1 MTLVPRVTHCP
12 AGHPDRPELEALIRA
27 AFRRQHDAE
36 IQRFMPGLLGLTGAG
51 GRYVAAAGVRGAE
64 EGPLFLERY
73 LAQPVESLLPAQDGH
88 PVERAQIVEVGNLAS
103 VHCRAACRLVAALP
117 PMLLGEGRR
126 WIVFT
131 ATDVLRAV
139 LARLGA
145 PLVELAPASAGLAPA
160 GDHWGRY
167 YARDPRVMAG
177 YLPDGL
183 RRALGR

>member
-1 MTLVPRVTHCP
+1 
-12 AGHPDRPELEALIRA
+12 
-27 AFRRQHDAE
+27 
-36 IQRFMPGLLGLTGAG
+36 
-51 GRYVAAAGVRGAE
+51 
-64 EGPLFLERY
+64 
-73 LAQPVESLLPAQDGH
+73 
-88 PVERAQIVEVGNLAS
+88 VERAQIVEVGNLAE
-103 VHCRAACRLVAALP
+103 RALPRGRCRLVAALP
-117 PMLLGEGRR
+117 PLLLGEGRR

-145 PLVELAPASAGLAPA
+145 PLVELAPRRRPCSRLA
-160 GDHWGRY
+160 GDQWGRY